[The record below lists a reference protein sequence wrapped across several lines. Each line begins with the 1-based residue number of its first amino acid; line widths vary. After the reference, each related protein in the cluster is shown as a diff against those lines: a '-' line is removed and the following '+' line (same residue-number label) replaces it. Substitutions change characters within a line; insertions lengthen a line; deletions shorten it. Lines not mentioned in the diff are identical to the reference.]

1 MSNLVKVKDVIERVN
16 TKEDRFNTDR
26 LYYVGGEHFQ
36 SRALTVD
43 DRGIIKGSTI
53 GPMFYYGF
61 KSNDFLLVSRNP
73 HLRKAGLV
81 NFDGICSEKTFV
93 LHTKDERILLQKF
106 MPFIFQN
113 ERFWKYAIANKHGST
128 NFFVNWSTLADYSFE
143 LPSIEQQKAISKL
156 LWALNDTK
164 KAYEDLIQKTDEL
177 VKSQF
182 IEMFGDPLSDEYS
195 DAFTNLESIF
205 EKPQAGEWGKDDING
220 DGIPV
225 LRTTNFTDEGYL
237 TYDDVVT
244 RDIDR
249 DKVTHKFLQP
259 GDILIEKS
267 GGSGEK
273 PVGRVVL
280 FEGDADHYLSNNFT
294 ARLHLNGK
302 YKINRLYVFFF
313 MFVNYRRGGTKLYE
327 GKTTGIHNLRLD
339 EYLKNTSIPI
349 PPMEVQS
356 AFEDLVKQSDKSK
369 FELNEAIKDLDAMY
383 KRIIK
388 DNLG

>member
-1 MSNLVKVKDVIERVN
+1 MNKVLLGDVAEEVREKYKETDGNPAVVGLEHLIPGEIRLKEWSEDTN
-16 TKEDRFNTDR
+16 TTFTKAFHKGQVLFGRR
-26 LYYVGGEHFQ
+26 
-36 SRALTVD
+36 RAYL
-43 DRGIIKGSTI
+43 K
-53 GPMFYYGF
+53 
-61 KSNDFLLVSRNP
+61 
-73 HLRKAGLV
+73 KAAV
-81 NFDGICSEKTFV
+81 APVDGICSGDITVISAKQDKILPELLPFV
-93 LHTKDERILLQKF
+93 I
-106 MPFIFQN
+106 QN
-113 ERFWKYAIANKHGST
+113 NDFFDFAVGKSAGSLSPR
-128 NFFVNWSTLADYSFE
+128 VKWSRLKEYEFN
-143 LPSIEQQKAISKL
+143 LPSLPQQRKLAKL
-156 LWALNDTK
+156 LWSFVDAK
-164 KAYEDLIQKTDEL
+164 EAYEDLIHQTDEL

-369 FELNEAIKDLDAMY
+369 FELQY
-383 KRIIK
+383 VKRNVKEMITCSQKKIRL
-388 DNLG
+388 NR

>member
-182 IEMFGDPLSDEYS
+182 IEMFGDPVSNSQRRRRVPFAKFIANIRYGTSQPPEFSESGEYKFIRATNIKAGRIVPDDIVRINKSEASKIEKCRLSGGEIIIVRSGVNTGDTCVVTDEY
-195 DAFTNLESIF
+195 
-205 EKPQAGEWGKDDING
+205 KGQYAGYDIIVTLDLNKSN
-220 DGIPV
+220 PV
-225 LRTTNFTDEGYL
+225 FFNELLNTHYMN
-237 TYDDVVT
+237 DVV
-244 RDIDR
+244 
-249 DKVTHKFLQP
+249 
-259 GDILIEKS
+259 
-267 GGSGEK
+267 K
-273 PVGRVVL
+273 PL
-280 FEGDADHYLSNNFT
+280 T
-294 ARLHLNGK
+294 ARSAQPHLNSQQVQNLPM
-302 YKINRLYVFFF
+302 IVASIDEQNRFAEIV
-313 MFVNYRRGGTKLYE
+313 E
-327 GKTTGIHNLRLD
+327 
-339 EYLKNTSIPI
+339 
-349 PPMEVQS
+349 
-356 AFEDLVKQSDKSK
+356 QSDKSK
-369 FELNEAIKDLDAMY
+369 FEL
-383 KRIIK
+383 
-388 DNLG
+388 